1 MRAELDLPDGASVY
15 PGHPLTIAYLI
26 TKAHSCFEEAAA
38 PTCHG
43 FARALGNNEVPGA
56 GGNVHHGLE
65 VLRKLHKGWDL
76 PKAAEWAKQIWA
88 RTDRQDH
95 VVQGQEQ
102 ADKVLPLLATNP
114 TWWQPR
120 PNGAIL
126 DETRKYRY
134 RLWRD
139 CGEGVGTCAFIM
151 LNPSTADENENDPT
165 IRKCMKYARTWG
177 YARLVVVNLFA
188 FRATEPKEL
197 EKIKDREKAVGRDN
211 DAFID
216 EIFTGEDWKA
226 DMVIAAWGGH
236 GKHLD
241 RDWAVL
247 NRVKQA
253 KLPLHYLKLAT
264 TVRKSP
270 YHPLYLKDDLKPQ
283 LLE

>member
-1 MRAELDLPDGASVY
+1 MLELGLPGGASVY

-26 TKAHSCFEEAAA
+26 TKAHASFEEAAA

-43 FARALGNNEVPGA
+43 FARAIGNGEVPGA
-56 GGNVHHGLE
+56 GGNVRHGLE
-65 VLRKLHKGWDL
+65 VLRKLYKGWDL

-102 ADKVLPLLATNP
+102 ADLVLPLLAANP
-114 TWWQPR
+114 TWWQRR

-126 DETRKYRY
+126 DETRTYRY

-139 CGEGVGTCAFIM
+139 CGEGAGTVCFLM
-151 LNPSTADENENDPT
+151 LNPSTADENENDAT
-165 IRKCMKYARTWG
+165 IRKCMKYVRTWG
-177 YARLVVVNLFA
+177 YSRLVVVNLFA
-188 FRATEPKEL
+188 YRTKDPAEL

-216 EIFTGEDWKA
+216 EIFIGDDWKA
-226 DMVIAAWGGH
+226 DLVIAAWGGH

-253 KLPLHYLKLAT
+253 KVPLHYLKLAT
-264 TVRKSP
+264 TARKSP

-283 LLE
+283 LLL